1 MPSSVRIA
9 KGALVCDGAVL
20 TGDITIGATTVI
32 FPGAKIQCSE
42 GAGPITIGS
51 GCVVEEGA
59 TIVNLNPNEMH
70 IGDGNLFEVGCTV
83 YAKKVG
89 DYNAFQP
96 KCEVGRE
103 TAVPSGCT
111 FGPTVCFDD
120 AATLESNTSVF
131 RLDGEAV
138 EYRVQKRPRNAET
151 NRAKVKSYG
160 TALASQGKKY
170 YLGKYNKL
178 LPPTE
183 EGDLKS

>member
-89 DYNAFQP
+89 LLF
-96 KCEVGRE
+96 G
-103 TAVPSGCT
+103 SGSGGGIARGLKWGV
-111 FGPTVCFDD
+111 FV
-120 AATLESNTSVF
+120 AA
-131 RLDGEAV
+131 G
-138 EYRVQKRPRNAET
+138 
-151 NRAKVKSYG
+151 
-160 TALASQGKKY
+160 
-170 YLGKYNKL
+170 
-178 LPPTE
+178 
-183 EGDLKS
+183 